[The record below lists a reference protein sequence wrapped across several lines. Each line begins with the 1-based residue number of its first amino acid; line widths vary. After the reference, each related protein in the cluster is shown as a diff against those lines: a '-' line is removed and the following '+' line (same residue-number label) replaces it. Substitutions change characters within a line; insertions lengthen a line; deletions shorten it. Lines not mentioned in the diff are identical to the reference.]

1 MQTLTISTFLLVGLL
16 IVTTSACT
24 NASNV
29 TECTNETK
37 NLLPKHL
44 DSMNKVPESTSVSQK
59 SNDENDIDYLFDD
72 DSDDSSNRRHL
83 LGLKK
88 VIKKIFH
95 SPPPAPKAAPAPA
108 PKAAPVPKV
117 VIVQNTPQSIAQPL
131 SIYLTC
137 DNEFDLYV
145 NGEKVGK
152 GNDWRKT
159 YHFTPNVKVG
169 DVIAIDG
176 VDHGGPAAFIGVFG
190 NRVTKPSDWR
200 CSLKETK
207 GWNKNIFYDTDWF
220 TPTSYGRNQDNNIW
234 RLVSG
239 GSRPNIPSD
248 AEWLWSNNNNNHDKL
263 FCRYFHNF
271 NTPKTSEQHV
281 ATFKPDE
288 SVKPSVSE
296 PAKPVSVKPSFSES
310 VKQLSSSKSK
320 PNLQLVHHFSNHS
333 SSKLEMLKSKVEQLF
348 NEMSKDNEKQIYEL
362 SKNLDGS
369 NQTLNQA
376 NVNYQNTVQTLNR
389 LKTEIVRLNSTL
401 LSHYYQMVSDSK
413 YLERLEMIKP
423 QFLNSLASA
432 NTKLYDVEKL
442 ITVHIVESTD
452 KNQMMQLVKDI
463 RNTTHYS
470 TNDLSKQFLD
480 HYEKYKK
487 VIKSDS
493 TQYSLE
499 KVNLEQLVGRYSQVT
514 KFSHELYG
522 EYKRIYEIVNKLRR
536 SMNLSREESKMF
548 KQLLKSVT
556 TILSKKSCVAP
567 EHVKFTGFNNTKCAT
582 ELLHSHV
589 ENKLVY

>member
-1 MQTLTISTFLLVGLL
+1 
-16 IVTTSACT
+16 
-24 NASNV
+24 
-29 TECTNETK
+29 
-37 NLLPKHL
+37 
-44 DSMNKVPESTSVSQK
+44 
-59 SNDENDIDYLFDD
+59 
-72 DSDDSSNRRHL
+72 
-83 LGLKK
+83 
-88 VIKKIFH
+88 
-95 SPPPAPKAAPAPA
+95 
-108 PKAAPVPKV
+108 
-117 VIVQNTPQSIAQPL
+117 
-131 SIYLTC
+131 
-137 DNEFDLYV
+137 
-145 NGEKVGK
+145 
-152 GNDWRKT
+152 
-159 YHFTPNVKVG
+159 
-169 DVIAIDG
+169 
-176 VDHGGPAAFIGVFG
+176 
-190 NRVTKPSDWR
+190 
-200 CSLKETK
+200 
-207 GWNKNIFYDTDWF
+207 
-220 TPTSYGRNQDNNIW
+220 
-234 RLVSG
+234 
-239 GSRPNIPSD
+239 
-248 AEWLWSNNNNNHDKL
+248 
-263 FCRYFHNF
+263 
-271 NTPKTSEQHV
+271 
-281 ATFKPDE
+281 
-288 SVKPSVSE
+288 
-296 PAKPVSVKPSFSES
+296 
-310 VKQLSSSKSK
+310 
-320 PNLQLVHHFSNHS
+320 
-333 SSKLEMLKSKVEQLF
+333 MLKSKVEQLF

-470 TNDLSKQFLD
+470 TNDLSRQFLD
-480 HYEKYKK
+480 HYEKYKR

-493 TQYSLE
+493 SQYSLE
-499 KVNLEQLVGRYSQVT
+499 KVNLEQLVERYSQVT

-536 SMNLSREESKMF
+536 SMNLSREESRMF